1 MKNLPSNPN
10 SVESGLLAGCHLF
23 LSLLAIIGAFVP
35 GPVIATEKAKPDIVV
50 VLCDDLNPF
59 YTGFA
64 GDPDA
69 ETPNLDALAAES
81 VVFTQCYTASP
92 VCMSSRTAIVTGL
105 YPHNT
110 GAWGNANELFVPP
123 TLTSLF
129 SDFKA
134 TGYATSV
141 IGKTHWF
148 AGRGFRSQFDSLDDY
163 YKGIGVDHI
172 REVATTFSSRNGK
185 GRYQDFLQEIGKFE
199 AQSADLTERLATNQY
214 VARKSLLK
222 PDESCDWMMTDL
234 ALEYFSNAPTD
245 EPFAMMVG
253 FSNPHSPFDP
263 AGKYADLYDPESL
276 HLRANVSP
284 FKKYSTDYD
293 LAEIRKA
300 RAAYLGKISFLDDL
314 LGKLVTAL
322 KERGNWDNTVLV
334 FTADHG
340 MAVGEHRNIAKGQF
354 WEEVSRVPMVMRIP
368 GITAEGISSDALCQT
383 IDLYPTLIEL
393 AGGVTSPHV
402 LGRSLA
408 PIIAGKTDSVRDA
421 VFSEIQH
428 DGILDYM
435 VRTNRYKWFTD
446 KGRESLYDLGDD
458 PFEQT
463 NLIGLEEHHKVS
475 AQMRDRLR
483 TFLMTEQVNHAAG
496 YEPMAERVKKANESR
511 SPNVLQTNSSAP
523 IETIYSNDT
532 THIFSCLRPEV
543 RRESA
548 FTDELLAKSIT
559 EAAGVDAHF
568 LQPGLGWIPW
578 WKSEIYSPAEHYR
591 WLQETHG
598 VKGVDK
604 IGQYLLD
611 GGDMLETLV
620 KTCATIGAKPFLSF
634 RLNDGHHTRDLVETL
649 ERGRP
654 KQTMSRHYWDNYER
668 FRIGS
673 DLENWDEA
681 VFDWAIPEVRDH
693 KFALIEEACAN
704 YDLAGLELDFLRHWV
719 RFKSDLPEEE
729 RREITTNFV
738 RRIREMLD
746 RTAATRNLPPR
757 QLCIRVPA
765 NPNVRPEQGIDL
777 AALVEA
783 GVEMI
788 NLSNSYFTWQDDS
801 VAAARMEAGKDVSIF
816 LEMTHCTMTGK
827 ATNGSGTQPFLR
839 TTDEQFY
846 TTATMAYEQGATG
859 VSLFNFPYYR
869 YHVTDDIGPF
879 HEPPFHVIP
888 KLKDRDFLSR
898 QTPSYFLSSGRKDR
912 ILGERTLPAIMNR
925 REDYVFEMP
934 VSQTMDIT
942 TDGIL
947 RLRSDENIE
956 DREFKVLCG
965 DHVLEEIEFVD
976 KPLPHSYDDAWLGT
990 AENTRCFSLPKEALD
1005 GKEAVSIT
1013 IRVLAGIRVRL
1024 IYMDLTF
1031 PKT

>member
-1 MKNLPSNPN
+1 MKNFPSNRN
-10 SVESGLLAGCHLF
+10 SVERGLLAGCHLF
-23 LSLLAIIGAFVP
+23 LSLLAIMGAFVP

-69 ETPNLDALAAES
+69 MTPNLDALAAES

-123 TLTSLF
+123 KLTSLF
-129 SDFKA
+129 SDLKA

-163 YKGIGVDHI
+163 YEGIGVDHI

-234 ALEYFSNAPTD
+234 ALKYFSNAPTD

-263 AGKYADLYDPESL
+263 AGKYADLYEPESL

-284 FKKYSTDYD
+284 FKKYGTDYD

-300 RAAYLGKISFLDDL
+300 RAAYLGKISFIDDL
-314 LGKLVTAL
+314 LGKLVTAI

-368 GITAEGISSDALCQT
+368 GITAEGMSSDALCQT

-393 AGGVTSPHV
+393 AGGVTAPHV

-408 PIIAGKTDSVRDA
+408 PIIAGETDSVRDA

-435 VRTNRYKWFTD
+435 VRTDRYKWFTD
-446 KGRESLYDLGDD
+446 KGREELYDLGDD

-463 NLIGLEEHHKVS
+463 NLIDLEEHHKVS
-475 AQMRDRLR
+475 DQMRDRLR

-511 SPNVLQTNSSAP
+511 PPNVVLILADDLGYEDLGVQGSPDIPTPNLDSIATNGIRCTNAYITAPVCSPSRAGLLTGRYQNRFGFEYLAAEVTTGPPDRAVGLDVEELTIGDRMKALGYVTGCVGKWHLGKDEEFFPTRRGFDEFYGTLGQSSYYAP
-523 IETIYSNDT
+523 VLFDSRKGSKSHKVEEEGYYVTDDYTKRAVEFVHDHKDKPFFLYLSHFAVHKPHDATEKYLARFPRIEDPMRRSYAAMTSALDDGVGLVLDALRENGLEEDTLIVFLSDNGGTQGSSN
-532 THIFSCLRPEV
+532 IPLRGKKGGTWEGGIKTP
-543 RRESA
+543 
-548 FTDELLAKSIT
+548 LLIQWKGQL
-559 EAAGVDAHF
+559 AAGATYDEPVISLD
-568 LQPGLGWIPW
+568 
-578 WKSEIYSPAEHYR
+578 
-591 WLQETHG
+591 
-598 VKGVDK
+598 
-604 IGQYLLD
+604 LLPTFISAA
-611 GGDMLETLV
+611 GGKNRSDWNL
-620 KTCATIGAKPFLSF
+620 
-634 RLNDGHHTRDLVETL
+634 D
-649 ERGRP
+649 
-654 KQTMSRHYWDNYER
+654 
-668 FRIGS
+668 GS
-673 DLENWDEA
+673 DLLPYFDGRAEGAPHDALFWRFGTQWAVRKGEWKLLQAREGKTGSIQIAAEGPVRLFNLKEDISEEN
-681 VFDWAIPEVRDH
+681 
-693 KFALIEEACAN
+693 
-704 YDLAGLELDFLRHWV
+704 
-719 RFKSDLPEEE
+719 
-729 RREITTNFV
+729 
-738 RRIREMLD
+738 
-746 RTAATRNLPPR
+746 
-757 QLCIRVPA
+757 
-765 NPNVRPEQGIDL
+765 DL
-777 AALVEA
+777 AADNPEVVKELQAKWDE
-783 GVEMI
+783 
-788 NLSNSYFTWQDDS
+788 W
-801 VAAARMEAGKDVSIF
+801 AAQ
-816 LEMTHCTMTGK
+816 L
-827 ATNGSGTQPFLR
+827 P
-839 TTDEQFY
+839 
-846 TTATMAYEQGATG
+846 
-859 VSLFNFPYYR
+859 
-869 YHVTDDIGPF
+869 
-879 HEPPFHVIP
+879 EPAW
-888 KLKDRDFLSR
+888 
-898 QTPSYFLSSGRKDR
+898 Y
-912 ILGERTLPAIMNR
+912 PA
-925 REDYVFEMP
+925 
-934 VSQTMDIT
+934 
-942 TDGIL
+942 
-947 RLRSDENIE
+947 
-956 DREFKVLCG
+956 
-965 DHVLEEIEFVD
+965 D
-976 KPLPHSYDDAWLGT
+976 K
-990 AENTRCFSLPKEALD
+990 N
-1005 GKEAVSIT
+1005 
-1013 IRVLAGIRVRL
+1013 
-1024 IYMDLTF
+1024 
-1031 PKT
+1031 